1 VNQRELASRLEVAT
15 STVSRLASGQRTPRW
30 PLIYKI
36 AGVLGWPA
44 EEQLDAI
51 YKRDYAPQF
60 KKRME
65 QA

>member
-1 VNQRELASRLEVAT
+1 MNQRELASKLEVAT

-30 PLIYKI
+30 TLIYRI
-36 AGVLGWPA
+36 ADVLGWPA
-44 EEQLDAI
+44 EEQLGAI
-51 YKRDYAPQF
+51 YKHDYASQF